1 MVGYL
6 PQYSVNNENNFK
18 FWSERGMYWFYN
30 NVCYLL
36 YICIRLFIICSG
48 TVMGLYITLFCIMRI
63 RVYMIL
69 CCVGIHLTNFC
80 FLANTFWKYLIC
92 ACEWIYYIGFNL
104 LLFYFPR
111 AYKQCV
117 IYFYFT
123 FYFFI
128 I

>member
-6 PQYSVNNENNFK
+6 PQYNVNNENNFK

-36 YICIRLFIICSG
+36 CICIRLFIICSG
-48 TVMGLYITLFCIMRI
+48 TVMGLYITLFCILRI

-69 CCVGIHLTNFC
+69 YCVGIHLTDFC

-92 ACEWIYYIGFNL
+92 ACEWIYIGFYL

-128 I
+128 T